1 MAARRRRH
9 SHVRRYRHIAEVL
22 IRHGFG
28 YLIDQLE
35 LHHLVPWRSRW
46 FRRSEPARAPSPGE
60 RLRHVLEEL
69 GPTYVKFGQMLS
81 VRTDLLDPEISAALS
96 RLHDAV
102 PPFPTQEAKRLIEEE
117 LGRPLGELF
126 ARFDETPLAAA
137 SIAQAHRA
145 KLHSGEEIVLKVRRP
160 GIEHVIATDIHML
173 LGLAH
178 LVKEHLRPELFDPV
192 EMVHEFARVIRREL
206 DLREEGR
213 HVERFADFFKG
224 DEGVVIPKVYWE
236 YSSERLL
243 AIEFID
249 GVKVSDHEALAAW
262 GIDRRAV
269 ARRGAEAFLKQV
281 MIAGYFHGD
290 PHPGNLLVTRDG
302 RVAFIDFGVVGR
314 LSARQREALVD
325 MFIGMVRHDTEA
337 IVLSLRRLGAV
348 GVAVDSEALRK
359 DLGDL
364 IDRHYGKA
372 LAEVQI
378 GALLSDLFEVVH
390 RHRIRL
396 PSDFLLLGKA
406 IVTIEGVGKS
416 LDPSFDV
423 AEIAEPFARRLLAER
438 FAPDRLVGQALE
450 SARRYARIAAR
461 LAPALDESLQ
471 KLNSGELEVGFRH
484 TGLDR
489 LITRIDIV
497 GNRISF
503 SLIIAALVIGSSMVI
518 QAQVGPLVMGISLLG
533 LFGFVVAAL
542 FGLGLVLSILRS
554 GRL

>member
-1 MAARRRRH
+1 MAARRGRF
-9 SHVRRYRHIAEVL
+9 SHVRRYRHIVEVL

-28 YLIDQLE
+28 YLIDQWE
-35 LHHLVPWRSRW
+35 LHHLLPLRRRW
-46 FRRSEPARAPSPGE
+46 FRRSEPPRVQSLGE

-81 VRTDLLDPEISAALS
+81 VRTDLLDPEIIAALS

-102 PPFPTQEAKRLIEEE
+102 PPFPPAEAKRLIEEE
-117 LGRPLGELF
+117 LGRPLEELF
-126 ARFDETPLAAA
+126 AYFDETPLAAA

-145 KLHSGEEIVLKVRRP
+145 RLHSGEEIVLKVRRP
-160 GIEHVIATDIHML
+160 GIEDVIGTDIHML

-178 LVKEHLRPELFDPV
+178 LLKEHLRPELFDPV
-192 EMVHEFARVIRREL
+192 EIVQEFARVIRREL
-206 DLREEGR
+206 DLRREGR
-213 HVERFADFFKG
+213 HVERFGELFRD
-224 DEGVVIPKVYWE
+224 DEGIVIPRVFWE

-243 AIEFID
+243 AMEFID
-249 GVKVSDHEALAAW
+249 GVKVSDHETLTAW
-262 GIDRRAV
+262 GIDRRLV

-290 PHPGNLLVTRDG
+290 PHPGNLLVMQDG

-325 MFIGMVRHDTEA
+325 MFIGMVRRDTEA
-337 IVLSLRRLGAV
+337 IALSLRRLGAV
-348 GVAVDSEALRK
+348 GVVADSEALRA

-372 LAEVQI
+372 LEDVQI
-378 GALLSDLFEVVH
+378 GELLFDLFEVVH

-396 PSDFLLLGKA
+396 PADFLLLGKA
-406 IVTIEGVGKS
+406 VVTIEGVGKS

-423 AEIAEPFARRLLAER
+423 AEIAEPFARRLWTER
-438 FAPDRLVGQALE
+438 YTPERLVGQAFE

-461 LAPALDESLQ
+461 LAPAVDESLQ
-471 KLNSGELEVGFRH
+471 KLNSGELELGFRH

-503 SLIIAALVIGSSMVI
+503 SLIIAALVVGSSMVI

-533 LFGFVVAAL
+533 LLGFVVAAL